1 MDAAVG
7 VAACAGV
14 ASAEGMPRSAVV
26 LAEGMASAVFGGGG
40 WRPSVPGRQAMAGGR
55 SSFSRG
61 WAATVVG

>member
-40 WRPSVPGRQAMAGGR
+40 VAAVCAWEAGNGRR
-55 SSFSRG
+55 EE
-61 WAATVVG
+61 